1 MKANNKQTSR
11 RLIPCPPYDV
21 EACESWL
28 GDMSEKGL
36 FLEQWGLYTARF
48 RLGPPLPARY
58 RLTAARLEGSI
69 LAGPPLAPDA
79 EEQSLYEEAGWH
91 FICRQDEFFIYACS
105 NPLDPE
111 PHTDPTVQALSL
123 KMARR
128 SALWSLLGFI
138 AVFSMNLFSLYSGHP
153 ALLFVEFPVIT
164 LLWFLFALWN
174 ILSAAWAFYCISAL
188 RVRLNHGLPPD
199 HHKNWRRSAPLYQF
213 VNLMRSLLVPLLAVL
228 LVFVLTHPGRK
239 IPPSL
244 TRENTRALPF
254 ATLGDAA
261 EGTVVWEE
269 DTGRNTIEVRHSLL
283 APVII
288 EYHESGQV
296 EQNGETVLD
305 ASLRVNCY
313 ETRTPWLARL
323 LVNDLHKD
331 LEIYADKPEE
341 LPELPGIDA
350 AWGYSDGTGVFR
362 QLILVRGNRVMS
374 ALWTDTASSVD
385 FAQLAHLS
393 AAVFSQD
400 R

>member
-48 RLGPPLPARY
+48 RLAPPLPARY

-105 NPLDPE
+105 NPLAPE
-111 PHTDPTVQALSL
+111 PHTDPAVQALSL

-138 AVFSMNLFSLYSGHP
+138 AVFSMNLFYLYSGHP

-164 LLWFLFALWN
+164 LLWFFFALWN

-188 RVRLNHGLPPD
+188 RVRLNRGLPLD

-239 IPPSL
+239 MPPSL
-244 TRENTRALPF
+244 TRENTSALPF

-305 ASLRVNCY
+305 ASLRVNYY

-323 LVNDLHKD
+323 LVDDLHKD

-374 ALWTDTASSVD
+374 ALWTDTANSVD